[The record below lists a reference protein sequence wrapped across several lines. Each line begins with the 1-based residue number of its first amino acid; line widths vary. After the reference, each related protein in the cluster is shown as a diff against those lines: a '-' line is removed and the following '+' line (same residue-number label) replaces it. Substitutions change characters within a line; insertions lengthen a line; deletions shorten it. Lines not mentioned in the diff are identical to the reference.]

1 MPVAMCNAGK
11 ESKKKKNQ
19 SRNWRVSKVQVKNWS
34 PCHDSDTA
42 LSFSF
47 PFLDGGGNERLGELD
62 AGLTMLSEDS
72 LRGREGVGLPNDEML
87 SRGEVT
93 GWDGDSPPE
102 ASVSKNSTQSREK
115 D

>member
-1 MPVAMCNAGK
+1 
-11 ESKKKKNQ
+11 
-19 SRNWRVSKVQVKNWS
+19 VQVKSPS

-47 PFLDGGGNERLGELD
+47 PFLDGGNERLGELD

-72 LRGREGVGLPNDEML
+72 LRGREGVGLPNVEML

-93 GWDGDSPPE
+93 G
-102 ASVSKNSTQSREK
+102 
-115 D
+115 

>member
-1 MPVAMCNAGK
+1 MI
-11 ESKKKKNQ
+11 
-19 SRNWRVSKVQVKNWS
+19 S
-34 PCHDSDTA
+34 PCHDSDTT

-47 PFLDGGGNERLGELD
+47 PFFDEGNERLGELA

-72 LRGREGVGLPNDEML
+72 LRVRESVGLPAAVEML
-87 SRGEVT
+87 WSRGEVT
-93 GWDGDSPPE
+93 DWDGDSPAD

>member
-1 MPVAMCNAGK
+1 M
-11 ESKKKKNQ
+11 
-19 SRNWRVSKVQVKNWS
+19 QVRGRS

-47 PFLDGGGNERLGELD
+47 PFLDAGNGRLGELD

-72 LRGREGVGLPNDEML
+72 LRGGGGVGLPNVEML

-93 GWDGDSPPE
+93 G
-102 ASVSKNSTQSREK
+102 
-115 D
+115 